1 MLHHYIVNYKII
13 HQHFIIQ
20 QKRSDD
26 MFYIHMRINELL
38 QERKISKNRI
48 CKDLHI
54 PRSNFNRYCKDN
66 FQRIDTNLIIKLCKY
81 LDCEISD
88 LLEIK
93 EK

>member
-48 CKDLHI
+48 CKDLDI